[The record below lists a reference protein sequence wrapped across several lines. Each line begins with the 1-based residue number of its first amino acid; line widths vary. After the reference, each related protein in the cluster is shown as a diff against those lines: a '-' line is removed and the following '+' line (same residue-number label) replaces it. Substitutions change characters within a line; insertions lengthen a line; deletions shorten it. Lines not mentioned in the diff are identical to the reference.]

1 MKSKFIVLSILS
13 ITIFGCNISRE
24 DMLEKLNPTKDSPS
38 ISSVALRDNY
48 DNFKEQPVVFE
59 GVVGMSCCG
68 SREIALIDLEDFIQS
83 NGDNIHISLNFN
95 KDELQLVRSYSTGMF
110 IKVVGFVGNKS
121 KGVLWE
127 SNYNKGMEITIDL
140 NDCKILNSNLSSN
153 NISEKVPIANEE
165 VTKNGFIDKFS
176 CYPPNGTN
184 RILDKPDTNS
194 IHSAWI
200 ENYKGGSNL
209 GTSWSFLGNKMI
221 ENSQGKFLF
230 GDIYSPRGG
239 ILNIKEN
246 GYDGPVYVFYNDW
259 DCSVNL
265 AK

>member
-13 ITIFGCNISRE
+13 ITIFGCNVSRE
-24 DMLEKLNPTKDSPS
+24 DMLKKLNPTKDSPS

-59 GVVGMSCCG
+59 GVVGMGCCG

-165 VTKNGFIDKFS
+165 VTKNGIKNVMEPGEYLVNASEEDKVYFYSNPDLSKIKKSYFTTVEKVNVKKFEANFGYIEFI
-176 CYPPNGTN
+176 
-184 RILDKPDTNS
+184 NS
-194 IHSAWI
+194 EGQMS
-200 ENYKGGSNL
+200 KGWVIAQRL
-209 GTSWSFLGNKMI
+209 RANK
-221 ENSQGKFLF
+221 
-230 GDIYSPRGG
+230 
-239 ILNIKEN
+239 
-246 GYDGPVYVFYNDW
+246 
-259 DCSVNL
+259 
-265 AK
+265 